1 MTSTQRSH
9 VHVHVHV
16 CVGLVFCFKSIV
28 SSKAKPEGM
37 LIRAKGRKDTDK
49 LGTGAKGSS
58 LSQAGPPCRRGL
70 EDDSG
75 TGGTD
80 RRYNA
85 G

>member
-9 VHVHVHV
+9 VRVHVR
-16 CVGLVFCFKSIV
+16 VGLVFCFKSII

-75 TGGTD
+75 AGGTD
-80 RRYNA
+80 RRHNA